1 MKQLIPL
8 VGMLLSNDPQTGTID
23 VRNITLTKYEK
34 PEKIESIRIP
44 KIETLA
50 STTNT
55 NKNQSKSSLLVNHQV
70 KKGDTLAILA
80 KRYNTDI
87 KSIKFINS
95 LKQNKLKLYYELKI
109 PENFKIKINSV
120 KSVKSTKSKKGK
132 KKVSTKKLVKDAKKW
147 LGTKYRYGGSTR
159 KGIDC
164 SAFVKNVYKKNG
176 KNLPRTS
183 RQQAKI
189 GKAVSK
195 KNLRVGDLVFFAK
208 YKQISH
214 VGIYL
219 GNDKFVHASS
229 GAKKVTISRLS
240 KAYYRKHYVKARRI

>member
-1 MKQLIPL
+1 MK
-8 VGMLLSNDPQTGTID
+8 SN
-23 VRNITLTKYEK
+23 VNNVK
-34 PEKIESIRIP
+34 
-44 KIETLA
+44 
-50 STTNT
+50 
-55 NKNQSKSSLLVNHQV
+55 QSK
-70 KKGDTLAILA
+70 
-80 KRYNTDI
+80 
-87 KSIKFINS
+87 
-95 LKQNKLKLYYELKI
+95 
-109 PENFKIKINSV
+109 V
-120 KSVKSTKSKKGK
+120 KSV
-132 KKVSTKKLVKDAKKW
+132 KKVSTKKLVKDAKRW
-147 LGTKYRYGGSTR
+147 LGIKYRYGGNTKR
-159 KGIDC
+159 GIDC

-183 RQQAKI
+183 RQQAKV

-208 YKQISH
+208 YKKRITH